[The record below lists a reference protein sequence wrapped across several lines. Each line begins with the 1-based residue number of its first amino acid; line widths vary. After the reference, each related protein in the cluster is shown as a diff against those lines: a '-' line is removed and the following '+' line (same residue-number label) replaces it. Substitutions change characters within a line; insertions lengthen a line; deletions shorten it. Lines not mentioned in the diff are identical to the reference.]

1 MIFQDYDI
9 IVVGAGHAGCEA
21 AAAAAKLGSRVLLV
35 TMNLTTIAQM
45 SCNPSIGGVAKGQLV
60 REIDALGGM
69 TARIADASML
79 QFRML
84 NRSKGPAMW
93 SPRTQNDRYLFHV
106 EWRKALESIN
116 NLHFLQDSVKSLIF
130 SGNALNGV
138 QTGMGYQIKSKAVVL
153 TAGTFLNGRIHIGE
167 KSFSGGRI
175 GETSE
180 NELTQNFTKNHIKS
194 GRLKTGTPVRI
205 DGRSVD
211 FSKLDTQNGDENPGF
226 MSFASRKAHF
236 SGKQLPCYIAFTNQ
250 KVHEILSEGFD
261 RSPLF
266 MGRIGGIGPRYC
278 PSIEDKIVR
287 FASKDSHQLFLEP
300 EGWNTHE
307 YYLGGFSSS
316 LPDEIQVKALREI
329 PGFEKA
335 RIFRPGYAIEYD
347 FFHPD
352 QLQANLESK
361 IVDNLFFAGQ
371 VNGTTGYE
379 EAAAQGLYAGINAHN
394 RIHGLKPFFLA
405 RSDAYIG
412 VLIDDLIT
420 KELDEPYRLF
430 TSRAEFRTLL
440 RQDNADFRLTP
451 IGYSVGLATREQ
463 FEDVKIKYSRI
474 SRLLHFIGFDSA
486 GSADKPGS
494 RTSQMF
500 NSKQYLQLLM
510 SPGNSIAGLAKEFP
524 EFLTFANSIGA
535 VQSELE
541 QVEILIKYSDYIQKE
556 GEQAGRLE
564 KYEGLFLS
572 PNLDYNSFK
581 SLSTEARQKLQRIK
595 PSTLG
600 QAARISG
607 ISPSDLSFLLIYL
620 NKKV

>member
-1 MIFQDYDI
+1 MIFGDYDI

-21 AAAAAKLGSRVLLV
+21 AAASARLGSQVLLI
-35 TMNLTTIAQM
+35 TMNLATIAQM

-60 REIDALGGM
+60 REIDALGGL
-69 TARIADASML
+69 TGRVADASMI
-79 QFRML
+79 QYRML

-106 EWRKALESIN
+106 EWRKALENIP
-116 NLHFLQDSVKSLIF
+116 NLHFLQDTVKALLV
-130 SGNALNGV
+130 SGNAVTGV
-138 QTGMGYQIKSKAVVL
+138 QTGLGYQIKARAVVL
-153 TAGTFLNGRIHIGE
+153 TAGTFLNGKIHIGE

-180 NELTQNFTKNHIKS
+180 DDLTQYISRNQIQT

-211 FSKLDTQNGDENPGF
+211 FSKLEIQNGDDNPGF
-226 MSFASRKAHF
+226 MSFDSRKADF
-236 SGKQLPCYIAFTNQ
+236 SRKQLPCYIALTNQ
-250 KVHEILSEGFD
+250 RVHDILSEGFEQ
-261 RSPLF
+261 SPLF
-266 MGRIGGIGPRYC
+266 TGRIGGIGPRYC

-287 FASKDSHQLFLEP
+287 FALKESHQLFLEP

-316 LPDEIQVKALREI
+316 LPDEIQVRALRQI
-329 PGFEKA
+329 PGFENA

-361 IVDNLFFAGQ
+361 IVEDLFFAGQ

-379 EAAAQGLYAGINAHN
+379 EAAAQGLYAGINAHHK
-394 RIHGLKPFFLA
+394 IHRLKPFFLA
-405 RSDAYIG
+405 RSEAYIG

-420 KELDEPYRLF
+420 KKLDEPYRLF

-451 IGYSVGLATREQ
+451 IGYSIGLAPREK
-463 FEDVKIKYSRI
+463 FERLKEKYGRI
-474 SRLLHFIGFDSA
+474 NRLLQFIGFPLDFEDA
-486 GSADKPGS
+486 APG
-494 RTSQMF
+494 TKTAQME
-500 NSKQYLQLLM
+500 NAKQYLQLLLN
-510 SPGNSIAGLAKEFP
+510 PGNTISGLDKDFP
-524 EFLTFANSIGA
+524 GFLSYARSIGSKQ
-535 VQSELE
+535 VELE
-541 QVEILIKYSDYIQKE
+541 QVEILVKYSDYIHKE
-556 GEQAGRLE
+556 REQADRLE

-572 PNLDYNSFK
+572 PRLDYDKFK
-581 SLSTEARQKLQRIK
+581 SLSTEARQKLQKIK

-620 NKKV
+620 NKKG